1 MTLAENI
8 KISFT
13 SIKGN
18 MLRAVITALIISIGI
33 TALVGILT
41 AIDGIKSSINKNF
54 SNMGANTFN
63 IKNPGGGR
71 ARRQHGRS
79 VTTYELIKKEEAIS
93 FVNEFNYPGTS
104 SISANAS
111 FASTIKFQSNK
122 TEPNVM
128 VMGGDENYLKVSGYD
143 IELGRNF
150 SAREAKAATNICI
163 IGKEIK
169 TKLFKN
175 NKMPVG
181 ESIMVGAAKY
191 RVVGVLKERGNASGF
206 GGDRLV
212 IIPVM
217 NAYQVF
223 NKGNM
228 SAVIT
233 VAVDDVSKMNMATED
248 AKGLFRRIRGLKAYE
263 DDNFEIYKADNIA
276 NELLDQLQYFTL
288 AATIIGFI
296 TLLGA
301 AVGLMN
307 IMLVSVTERTR
318 EIGIRKALGATK
330 GAIKSQFLIEAI
342 VICQLGGLGG
352 IILGISIGNIVSS
365 FVGGGFIIPWLWVTG
380 GILLCVL
387 VGVVSGIYPAIKAS
401 KLDPIEALRFE

>member
-1 MTLAENI
+1 
-8 KISFT
+8 
-13 SIKGN
+13 

-71 ARRQHGRS
+71 KRRQHGRS
-79 VTTYELIKKEEAIS
+79 VNSYELIKKEEAIS

-175 NKMPVG
+175 NKVPVG

-233 VAVDDVSKMNMATED
+233 VAVNDVSKMNMATED

-307 IMLVSVTERTR
+307 IMLVAVNERTK
-318 EIGIRKALGATK
+318 EIGLAKALGATK
-330 GAIKSQFLIEAI
+330 KSIRAQFLFESIIISLFGAIA
-342 VICQLGGLGG
+342 G
-352 IILGISIGNIVSS
+352 IISGVLLGNVVALLLHTG
-365 FVGGGFIIPWLWVTG
+365 FVIPWGWVFTG
-380 GILLCVL
+380 IIVCFG
-387 VGVVSGIYPAIKAS
+387 VGLFAGLYPALKAS
-401 KLDPIEALRFE
+401 KLDPIVALRYE

>member
-1 MTLAENI
+1 
-8 KISFT
+8 
-13 SIKGN
+13 
-18 MLRAVITALIISIGI
+18 
-33 TALVGILT
+33 
-41 AIDGIKSSINKNF
+41 
-54 SNMGANTFN
+54 
-63 IKNPGGGR
+63 
-71 ARRQHGRS
+71 
-79 VTTYELIKKEEAIS
+79 
-93 FVNEFNYPGTS
+93 
-104 SISANAS
+104 
-111 FASTIKFQSNK
+111 
-122 TEPNVM
+122 M

-342 VICQLGGLGG
+342 VICQLGGIGG
-352 IILGISIGNIVSS
+352 IIFGISIGNIVSS
-365 FVGGGFIIPWLWVTG
+365 FVEGGFIIPWLWVTG